1 MTASLPPSS
10 PQVVDAKETDSG
22 KRLSLAVARLDD
34 LIARLNHLSELA
46 NQPFSSSEK
55 DQPIPHQTLV
65 ASVTTQEENS
75 VGQPTSLPL
84 LRRNKPH
91 ILRM

>member
-10 PQVVDAKETDSG
+10 PQGVNIKSSRSG
-22 KRLSLAVARLDD
+22 MRLSLAVARLDTI
-34 LIARLNHLSELA
+34 IARLNHLPELA
-46 NQPFSSSEK
+46 NHPFYSSEK

-75 VGQPTSLPL
+75 VD
-84 LRRNKPH
+84 
-91 ILRM
+91 

>member
-1 MTASLPPSS
+1 MTASFPPSS

-34 LIARLNHLSELA
+34 LIARLNHLPEMA
-46 NQPFSSSEK
+46 NRPFSSSEK

-65 ASVTTQEENS
+65 ASVRTPQKNS
-75 VGQPTSLPL
+75 VG
-84 LRRNKPH
+84 
-91 ILRM
+91 